1 MEEDGGG
8 RGERNYGF
16 KSFQRT
22 YLKKTNKLIL
32 PIDKK
37 KKRSYR
43 AFVHD
48 PNQFLDDMHLSFLIY
63 KKRIYNRWLY
73 VT

>member
-1 MEEDGGG
+1 MKEEAGG
-8 RGERNYGF
+8 RGERNHGF

-32 PIDKK
+32 SFDKK
-37 KKRSYR
+37 KKSYR

-48 PNQFLDDMHLSFLIY
+48 PNQFLDDLHLSFLIY
-63 KKRIYNRWLY
+63 KKRIYNSWLY